1 MKKEPAVRTLTRNSE
16 VKVYANLRGRRFVKA
31 DEVIHTSP
39 AQRVLRQ
46 LENLVVPFP
55 AAEAQDPANAKEQ

>member
-39 AQRVLRQ
+39 VQRVLQQ
-46 LENLVVPFP
+46 LENLNDGGPQCEHC
-55 AAEAQDPANAKEQ
+55 AMIR